1 MKHNGLLLWLYF
13 WFNLDFSLIFV
24 CCRIYQNYRFML
36 KLPLIDTIVGVNQ
49 GDPYLSSCLT
59 AHRYRIIVSAILR
72 QYTPRVI
79 IFVFVHCEL
88 LYLRNAYLCTALE
101 HTDIGLLYLPS
112 QVDTY
117 AWLSNTNICIYINT

>member
-1 MKHNGLLLWLYF
+1 M
-13 WFNLDFSLIFV
+13 
-24 CCRIYQNYRFML
+24 CQNYIFML